1 MKHDF
6 NLAADTAEQ
15 AIREVALIYF
25 RHHGATDSNAMHLTD
40 YIMSALGEVEEEEA
54 AEGQ

>member
-1 MKHDF
+1 MTHVF
-6 NLAADTAEQ
+6 NIAAESAEQ

-40 YIMSALGEVEEEEA
+40 YVMSALGQVEEEEVA
-54 AEGQ
+54 

>member
-6 NLAADTAEQ
+6 TIAAGSAEQ
-15 AIREVALIYF
+15 AIHEVALIYF

-40 YIMSALGEVEEEEA
+40 YIMSALGDVEEEEA